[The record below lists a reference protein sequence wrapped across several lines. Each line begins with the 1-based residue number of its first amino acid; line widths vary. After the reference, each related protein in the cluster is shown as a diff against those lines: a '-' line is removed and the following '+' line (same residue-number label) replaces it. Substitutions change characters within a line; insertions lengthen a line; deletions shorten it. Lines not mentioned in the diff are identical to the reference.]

1 MPSRRRKRG
10 EEFKRQLERYG
21 KEVREFIST
30 NICIGDES
38 PFLYINAA
46 VKQSV
51 SNSVENL
58 DAVKRSIF
66 ECNTN
71 DEEVA
76 IKQILAHSTV
86 VDQLLDFP
94 KEYIKFSSYEKEKV
108 VSLLDVIKSARV
120 EIEGETYCIDEDL
133 DAIITKKALIKRVH

>member
-51 SNSVENL
+51 SKSVENL

-71 DEEVA
+71 DE
-76 IKQILAHSTV
+76 
-86 VDQLLDFP
+86 
-94 KEYIKFSSYEKEKV
+94 KV
-108 VSLLDVIKSARV
+108 V
-120 EIEGETYCIDEDL
+120 
-133 DAIITKKALIKRVH
+133 